1 MEGGFRDVHKLLMK
15 IPTRLETERLVVRKY
30 KKGDGQDLFA
40 LVERNNNCQFLWANV
55 EEVASLKTKTEAEI
69 MVRKHEAEWVGRL
82 RFVMGVWLKDEN
94 KCVGQIW
101 IEPDKWDVPSFE
113 IGWFV
118 DGGYEGMGI
127 AAESARRCLEFLF
140 DNLKAHRVS
149 AIMRD
154 TSPRSWKLAERL
166 GFRREGHLR
175 ECRVENGI
183 RYGLVRYGMLNTEF
197 PGTVAA
203 AI

>member
-1 MEGGFRDVHKLLMK
+1 MHKLLMK
-15 IPTRLETERLVVRKY
+15 IPTQLETERLVVRKY

-175 ECRVENGI
+175 ECRIENGV
-183 RYGLVRYGMLNTEF
+183 RYRLVRYGMLNTEF

>member
-1 MEGGFRDVHKLLMK
+1 MK

-140 DNLKAHRVS
+140 DNLKAYRVS

-175 ECRVENGI
+175 ECRVENGV

-197 PGTVAA
+197 PSTVAA

>member
-1 MEGGFRDVHKLLMK
+1 VEGGFRDVHRLLMK

-82 RFVMGVWLKDEN
+82 RFVMGVWLRDEN

-140 DNLKAHRVS
+140 DNLKAYRVS

-175 ECRVENGI
+175 ECRIENGV

>member
-1 MEGGFRDVHKLLMK
+1 MHKLLMK

-94 KCVGQIW
+94 KYVGQIW

-175 ECRVENGI
+175 ECRVENGV

>member
-1 MEGGFRDVHKLLMK
+1 MHRLLMK

-82 RFVMGVWLKDEN
+82 RFVMGVWLRDEN

-140 DNLKAHRVS
+140 DNLKAYRVS

-175 ECRVENGI
+175 ECRVENGV

-197 PGTVAA
+197 PSTVAA

>member
-1 MEGGFRDVHKLLMK
+1 MHRLLMK

-140 DNLKAHRVS
+140 DNLKAYRVS

-175 ECRVENGI
+175 ECRVENGV

-197 PGTVAA
+197 PSTVAA

>member
-1 MEGGFRDVHKLLMK
+1 MHKLLMK

-94 KCVGQIW
+94 KYVGQIW

>member
-1 MEGGFRDVHKLLMK
+1 MEGGFIDLHKLLMK

-40 LVERNNNCQFLWANV
+40 LVERNNNRQFLWANV
-55 EEVASLKTKTEAEI
+55 EAVASLKTRMEAEI

-82 RFVMGVWLKDEN
+82 RFVMGMWLKDES

-118 DGGYEGMGI
+118 DRGYEGLGI
-127 AAESARRCLEFLF
+127 AAESTRRCLEFLF
-140 DNLKAHRVS
+140 DNLKG
-149 AIMRD
+149 
-154 TSPRSWKLAERL
+154 P
-166 GFRREGHLR
+166 
-175 ECRVENGI
+175 
-183 RYGLVRYGMLNTEF
+183 
-197 PGTVAA
+197 
-203 AI
+203 

>member
-1 MEGGFRDVHKLLMK
+1 MHKLLMK

-94 KCVGQIW
+94 KYVGQIW

-118 DGGYEGMGI
+118 DGGYEGMGV

>member
-1 MEGGFRDVHKLLMK
+1 M
-15 IPTRLETERLVVRKY
+15 VVRKY

-94 KCVGQIW
+94 KYVGQIW

-118 DGGYEGMGI
+118 DGGYEGMGV

>member
-1 MEGGFRDVHKLLMK
+1 MHKLLMK

-30 KKGDGQDLFA
+30 KKGDGQHLFA

-154 TSPRSWKLAERL
+154 TGPRSWKLAERL

-175 ECRVENGI
+175 ECRVENGV

-197 PGTVAA
+197 PSTVAA

>member
-1 MEGGFRDVHKLLMK
+1 MHKLLMK

-94 KCVGQIW
+94 KYVGQIW
-101 IEPDKWDVPSFE
+101 IEPDKWDIPSFE

-118 DGGYEGMGI
+118 DGGYEGMGV

>member
-1 MEGGFRDVHKLLMK
+1 M
-15 IPTRLETERLVVRKY
+15 
-30 KKGDGQDLFA
+30 
-40 LVERNNNCQFLWANV
+40 
-55 EEVASLKTKTEAEI
+55 
-69 MVRKHEAEWVGRL
+69 GRL